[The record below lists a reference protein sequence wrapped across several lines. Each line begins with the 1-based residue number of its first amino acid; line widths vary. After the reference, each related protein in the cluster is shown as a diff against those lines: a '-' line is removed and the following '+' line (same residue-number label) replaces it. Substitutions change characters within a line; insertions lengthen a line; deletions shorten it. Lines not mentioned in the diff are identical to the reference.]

1 MLLRLPSRRLFLLF
15 FGLIVGL
22 YLYAP
27 SILLAQG
34 DNLGVAII
42 IGERHA
48 WMIESP
54 EDWNL
59 DQRNALASGLGAAF
73 VPEWDSW
80 SSSPVVMYANTIP
93 KEFDTITVAGTIAA
107 DSVRAIQQFHASVKR
122 QQPLGTIQGVDAEV
136 CHVTRRDSS
145 LFEAIAYIN
154 GPTAIAI
161 IVLSSRDAEKFED
174 SLPSFARLVD
184 SYEWI
189 TSDPEQIAELKGMR

>member
-15 FGLIVGL
+15 GLIVGL
-22 YLYAP
+22 YLHFP
-27 SILLAQG
+27 STLRAQG

-54 EDWNL
+54 EKWSL
-59 DQRNALASGLGAAF
+59 DQRSALASGLGAAF

-93 KEFDTITVAGTIAA
+93 KEFDTIAVAETIAA
-107 DSVRAIQQFHASVKR
+107 DSVRAVQQFRSAVKR

-136 CHVTRRDSS
+136 CHVIRRDSS
-145 LFEAIAYIN
+145 LFEAIAYID

-161 IVLSSRDAEKFED
+161 IVLSSRNAEKFES